1 MLWEK
6 TFPKGHGRGALTN
19 DGIFVPSGVDKVIK
33 FRSSDGEQQDEVKV
47 LLAEGQPV
55 GNLFSDGKGLYS
67 LGLRQVCLLGEV
79 EIEPKPK
86 PDPEKEQGA
95 NKEN

>member
-1 MLWEK
+1 M
-6 TFPKGHGRGALTN
+6 
-19 DGIFVPSGVDKVIK
+19 
-33 FRSSDGEQQDEVKV
+33 KV

-55 GNLFSDGKGLYS
+55 GNLFSNGKGLYS

-79 EIEPKPK
+79 EIEPKP
-86 PDPEKEQGA
+86 DPEKEQGA